1 LGKLFFS
8 QADLAFSTSFTQL
21 VGSLTF
27 SCDHL
32 IQTIQHP
39 KRVTVTGIDITHSSQ
54 NFLFTTNNVVTSPD
68 VGSDDVVVVKNWV
81 PKIEQ
86 TVEMGRNII
95 ANTASV
101 FIT

>member
-1 LGKLFFS
+1 LQKLFFS

-32 IQTIQHP
+32 IHTIQPP
-39 KRVTVTGIDITHSSQ
+39 KRVTVTGIEITHSSQ
-54 NFLFTTNNVVTSPD
+54 NFLFTTNDVVTPPD
-68 VGSDDVVVVKNWV
+68 VEFDDMVVVKNWV